1 MNLIRHDYQPV
12 HREAL
17 LITPNTRF
25 QRDSSSGWGKY
36 PAKVCGKRHKNCF
49 AVALI
54 VWKMTAIFVD
64 SLHL

>member
-1 MNLIRHDYQPV
+1 MNVIRHDYQPV

-36 PAKVCGKRHKNCF
+36 PAKVCGKRHKNC
-49 AVALI
+49 LQ
-54 VWKMTAIFVD
+54 
-64 SLHL
+64 SL